1 MKLNFLLR
9 MALLLLLLG
18 LPTAQAVAGSIT
30 GTVTVNGLPS
40 PANILVYLNRAPGQ
54 KVDLSGAKFVMDQQ
68 NLTFIPHVLPVP
80 VGASVLFP
88 NNDKVDH
95 NIFSLSRTKKFNLG
109 SYKPGEHRTEVFDQ
123 PGIVEL
129 RCDVHAEMLAYI
141 YVMANPYFGVT
152 DAEGH
157 FRIPDSDYL
166 KAHGIGNVPELP
178 AGTYS
183 VKTRHEKLR
192 TEKEQVQVPARG
204 EVQVELKLKRGPAGV
219 LYK

>member
-1 MKLNFLLR
+1 MKPNALMR
-9 MALLLLLLG
+9 IALLILWLG
-18 LPTAQAVAGSIT
+18 IPAAQAAAGSIT

-40 PANILVYLNRAPGQ
+40 PANILVYLNRAPEQ
-54 KVDLSGAKFVMDQQ
+54 KVDLSAAKFVMDQQ

-95 NIFSLSRTKKFNLG
+95 NIFSLSQAKKFNFG
-109 SYKPGEHRTEVFDQ
+109 SYKPGEHRSEVFDK

-152 DAEGH
+152 DAKGH
-157 FRIPDSDYL
+157 FRIPDLDYL
-166 KAHGIGNVPELP
+166 KAHGISNVAELP
-178 AGTYS
+178 AGTYAI
-183 VKTRHEKLR
+183 KTRHEKLK
-192 TEKEQVQVPARG
+192 TEKQQVQVPAEG

>member
-1 MKLNFLLR
+1 M
-9 MALLLLLLG
+9 MGIALLIFLTA
-18 LPTAQAVAGSIT
+18 LPAVRAAAGSIS

-40 PANILVYLNRAPGQ
+40 AANILVYLNKAPQQG
-54 KVDLSGAKFVMDQQ
+54 VDLSGAKFVMDQQ

-95 NIFSLSRTKKFNLG
+95 NIFSLSQTKKFNLG
-109 SYKPGEHRTEVFDQ
+109 KYKPGESRTEVFDK

-152 DAEGH
+152 DAKGH
-157 FRIPDSDYL
+157 FRIPDLDYL
-166 KAHGIGNVPELP
+166 KAHGISRVAELP
-178 AGTYS
+178 AGSYA
-183 VKTRHEKLR
+183 VKTRHEKLK
-192 TEKEQVQVPARG
+192 TESQEVQVPAQG